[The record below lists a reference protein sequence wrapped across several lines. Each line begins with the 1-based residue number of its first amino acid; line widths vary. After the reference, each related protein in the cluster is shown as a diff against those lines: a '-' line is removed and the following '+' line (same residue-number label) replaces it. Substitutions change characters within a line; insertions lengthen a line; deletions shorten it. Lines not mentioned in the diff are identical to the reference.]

1 MLSNA
6 IRGHMAELGIVSAKG
21 RNGTAELLAILAN
34 EQDDRIPIAAH
45 LSLDVLARQ
54 YAVLTTEIGAIEKR
68 IHAWHRSRPTAAGDS
83 WGGSNRGHGLDCR
96 SGRLEGV
103 LLGSRFSGLDR
114 VQHRQRDSAKMELTR
129 DPDRVRSF
137 GGYNTPSYRQ
147 TSLERVSERQ
157 LSKRAEMNELGR
169 MADSARWRDERR
181 RCTARARST
190 VRGMTIGISP

>member
-45 LSLDVLARQ
+45 FSLDVLARQ

-83 WGGSNRGHGLDCR
+83 WGGSNRGHGL
-96 SGRLEGV
+96 GV
-103 LLGSRFSGLDR
+103 NANLMVGFSEIRPIANQIAVCGKITR
-114 VQHRQRDSAKMELTR
+114 KIHHRNRIMR
-129 DPDRVRSF
+129 
-137 GGYNTPSYRQ
+137 
-147 TSLERVSERQ
+147 
-157 LSKRAEMNELGR
+157 SKREPIA
-169 MADSARWRDERR
+169 A
-181 RCTARARST
+181 TATGPSR
-190 VRGMTIGISP
+190 